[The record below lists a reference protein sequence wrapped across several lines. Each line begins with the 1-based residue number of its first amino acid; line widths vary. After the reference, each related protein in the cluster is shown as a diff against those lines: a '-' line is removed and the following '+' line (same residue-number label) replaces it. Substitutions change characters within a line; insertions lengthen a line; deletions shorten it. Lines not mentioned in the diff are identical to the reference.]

1 MREEILEVDLVWVK
15 VSQSEAFGSRDGYNI
30 PEVIP
35 EGVTAPSKFKF
46 YRVCRKS
53 CDVKHDACTYA

>member
-1 MREEILEVDLVWVK
+1 MRYEILEVDLVWVK
-15 VSQSEAFGSRDGYNI
+15 VSQSEAFGSRDGYDI

-46 YRVCRKS
+46 YRIRRKP
-53 CDVKHDACTYA
+53 CDVEHNACTYT